1 MDILN
6 AVLDPDRSRP
16 DASQGRSL
24 GTSSAGGRRLARS
37 ESRLAARGGS
47 GLTQKLCRSASVV
60 IGGMFKFLELRQGT
74 LTGARYHPKSGFL
87 TSGMVNQT
95 QISAAPLPHTRP
107 TRSPQFEEIDSTKSI
122 PKSPT
127 PVPVCSSNAAVKMS
141 YCKPDRTSMEPVRM
155 NPEAQSSL
163 TPSQAKSAPNV
174 RRARTQHCKVNLS
187 SVFFLHHC

>member
-1 MDILN
+1 
-6 AVLDPDRSRP
+6 
-16 DASQGRSL
+16 
-24 GTSSAGGRRLARS
+24 
-37 ESRLAARGGS
+37 
-47 GLTQKLCRSASVV
+47 
-60 IGGMFKFLELRQGT
+60 
-74 LTGARYHPKSGFL
+74 
-87 TSGMVNQT
+87 MVNQT

-107 TRSPQFEEIDSTKSI
+107 TRSPRFEALDSTKSI

-174 RRARTQHCKVNLS
+174 RRARTHHCKVNLS
-187 SVFFLHHC
+187 SVFFYTIAETGKPLLTHHCICCIKAAPVPSWCSARGGGHYHRLDIIFVRN